1 MAADPTPLHPR
12 TLGAAVLTV
21 AATYIYFL
29 IFAQFGFLQSAQAAL
44 GSGADTVHP
53 LMGAMGLAGILASA
67 GAAFRFDLASARW
80 RLTWGFAGCACAA
93 AGALLAHNQAG
104 FLAVAAFT
112 GFGAGFT
119 TVTLA
124 AMLRA
129 AVGLRQLGLILG
141 LGTGLAYAFCNLPGI
156 FAADPRLQAGLAL
169 GAAVLGAIAGWQ
181 LPPRFP
187 AGPETTGDYSR
198 GGSARWVAIFLGL
211 VCLDSALFYFIQHE
225 PALRADLWE
234 GAHRELLNAG
244 THLVGAV
251 LAGWALDRGRL
262 GTAVGVAGLTIIA
275 AAIWFTTGHP
285 GDEGVG
291 RAYMAGVSAYSTAIV
306 FYPAQSGR
314 AGLAALVY
322 AVAGW
327 GGSALGIGLAE
338 NGGRLSP
345 MLAFVAAGVLAICFT
360 VRHFA
365 SRLPR

>member
-1 MAADPTPLHPR
+1 MPPDTPRLDAK
-12 TLGAAVLTV
+12 TLSAAVVTV

-44 GSGADTVHP
+44 GRGQDTVHP
-53 LMGAMGLAGILASA
+53 LMGAMGLAGIAASA
-67 GAAFRFDLASARW
+67 GAAFRFELATARW

-93 AGALLAHNQAG
+93 TGALLAKSQAG

-129 AVGLRQLGLILG
+129 AVGLRQLGIILG

-156 FAADPRLQAGLAL
+156 FAADPRLQAALAA
-169 GAAVLGAIAGWQ
+169 GAAVVGIVAGWN

-198 GGSARWVAIFLGL
+198 AGAGRWVAIFLAL

-225 PALRADLWE
+225 PTLREDLWT
-234 GAHRELLNAG
+234 GANRELVNAG
-244 THLVGAV
+244 THLLGAT

-262 GTAVGVAGLTIIA
+262 GTAVALAGLTIVS
-275 AAIWFTTGHP
+275 AAIWLTTGHA

-345 MLAFVAAGVLAICFT
+345 ALAGVAAAVLAISFT
-360 VRHFA
+360 GRHFA
-365 SRLPR
+365 SRQPR

>member
-1 MAADPTPLHPR
+1 MAADPPR
-12 TLGAAVLTV
+12 LDPKTLGAAVVTV

-44 GSGADTVHP
+44 GSGPDTVHP
-53 LMGAMGLAGILASA
+53 LMGVMGLAGIAASL
-67 GAAFRFDLASARW
+67 GAAYRFDVAEARHRLA
-80 RLTWGFAGCACAA
+80 LGFAGCACAA
-93 AGALLAHNQAG
+93 AGALVARNQAA

-124 AMLRA
+124 SMLRS
-129 AVGLRQLGLILG
+129 AVGLGRLGLILG
-141 LGTGLAYAFCNLPGI
+141 MGTGLAYGFCNLPGI
-156 FAADPRLQAGLAL
+156 FAADPRVQAALAL
-169 GAAVLGAIAGWQ
+169 GAAVVGAVAGASLSPQ
-181 LPPRFP
+181 FSR
-187 AGPETTGDYSR
+187 GPETTGDYSR
-198 GGSARWVAIFLGL
+198 GGAARWVAIFLGL

-234 GAHRELLNAG
+234 GTHRELLNAG

-262 GTAVGVAGLTIIA
+262 GTAVAVAGATIIGA
-275 AAIWFTTGHP
+275 ALWFTTGHP

-291 RAYMAGVSAYSTAIV
+291 RVYMAGVSAYSTAIV
-306 FYPAQSGR
+306 FYPAASGR

-322 AVAGW
+322 SVAGW
-327 GGSALGIGLAE
+327 GASALGIGLAE

-345 MLAFVAAGVLAICFT
+345 TLAYVAAGLLAICFG
-360 VRHFA
+360 VRYFA
-365 SRLPR
+365 SRQTS